1 VSSLA
6 RVCVNAILLSAAL
19 LASPAW
25 AADAQFFST
34 LDPAPMTM
42 ATRFNVAGSGS
53 ITGTLS
59 GNTLKVEGS
68 FTGLTSPATDAHLRA
83 GSMTGVPGD
92 IFADLTVSQADN
104 GTLSGSVTLDKA
116 KLKALKAGAI
126 YVQIDSVK
134 APDGTLRAWLLAR

>member
-6 RVCVNAILLSAAL
+6 RVCINAILLSA
-19 LASPAW
+19 ASPAW

-42 ATRFNVAGSGS
+42 ATRFNVVGSGS
-53 ITGTLS
+53 ITGSLS

-68 FTGLTSPATDAHLRA
+68 FSGLASPATGAHLRA

-92 IFADLTVSQADN
+92 VFADLTVSQADN
-104 GTLSGSVTLDKA
+104 GTLSGSVILDKA

-134 APDGTLRAWLLAR
+134 APDGTLRAWLLAL